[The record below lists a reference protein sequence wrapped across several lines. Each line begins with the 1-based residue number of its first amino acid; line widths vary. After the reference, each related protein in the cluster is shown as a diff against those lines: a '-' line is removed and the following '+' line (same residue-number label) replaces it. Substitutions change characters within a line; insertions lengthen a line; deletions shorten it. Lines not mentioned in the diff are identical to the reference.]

1 MIWNT
6 YTEEQEESEV
16 LVDVDSGSAIILYN
30 DDVNTFDHVIY
41 CLMKYCKHT
50 AEQAEQCS
58 MLVHYKG
65 KCAVK
70 SGSEVELIPVCTAL
84 QEKGLSA
91 VIEEA

>member
-6 YTEEQEESEV
+6 KTEELEE
-16 LVDVDSGSAIILYN
+16 VDVLLDVDTGSAIILYN

-50 AEQAEQCS
+50 VEQAEQCAT
-58 MLVHYKG
+58 LVHYKG
-65 KCAVK
+65 KCQVK
-70 SGSEVELIPVCTAL
+70 TGSEVKLLPICRELTD
-84 QEKGLSA
+84 KGLSA